1 MPWYVHPTSTL
12 MFLNPILSKSK
23 LALGCVHYSVKQWD
37 TESRIYVLSDNI
49 STNQS
54 TTMKADMHFQGYA

>member
-1 MPWYVHPTSTL
+1 

>member
-12 MFLNPILSKSK
+12 MFLNPVLSMSK

-37 TESRIYVLSDNI
+37 MESWIHVLLDNI

-54 TTMKADMHFQGYA
+54 TTMKAVMHFQS